1 MYAWI
6 SLNAFGAL
14 ILSRM
19 ADRLGRRRVLLFSL
33 VTTPVCSLG
42 AALSTGVAWFIFFE
56 IFAYAAIG
64 ATFASSFVMLAEAL
78 PIETRAK
85 GQGYALFAISAG
97 GGGCVILAPIL
108 AHFGLSWRW
117 LLAVPIA
124 GIVFVPLFVRAIPE
138 SERWRRAMASGAA
151 DSSRFYHVFGGPY
164 RRRAIPL
171 IMAALLGGIAGAAV
185 ATWPFYHATTV
196 VGLSSALTSTVM
208 LVGGTIG
215 IVGLAIGAWASERF
229 GRVRSI
235 VVLGLA
241 SIAGT
246 LGYYWGPPA
255 HFRSPVLWLIVA
267 QTWLSAAGRGTVV
280 AFNSA
285 ATELFP
291 TALRGTI
298 MGWLTLCA
306 AVSAVTAQIAI
317 AALAKPL
324 GGLSNVVGWL
334 SLLIIPTVLIWGFFI
349 DETRGLSLEGAAGE
363 ETAEVATT
371 G

>member
-6 SLNAFGAL
+6 SLYAFGAL

-19 ADRLGRRRVLLFSL
+19 ADRIGRRRVLLLSL

-42 AALSTGVAWFIFFE
+42 AALSTGVGWFIFFE

-64 ATFASSFVMLAEAL
+64 ATFGSSFVMLAEAL
-78 PIETRAK
+78 PIESRAK

-97 GGGCVILAPIL
+97 GGLCVILAPIL
-108 AHFGLSWRW
+108 EHFGWSWRW

-124 GIVFVPLFVRAIPE
+124 GIVFVPFLIRAIPE

-151 DSSRFYHVFGGPY
+151 ESSRFYHVFGAAY

-171 IMAALLGGIAGAAV
+171 IIAALLGEVAGAAV

-196 VGLSSALTSTVM
+196 VGLSSAMTSMVM

-241 SIAGT
+241 SLGGT

-255 HFRSPVLWLIVA
+255 HFRWPVLWLLVA
-267 QTWLSAAGRGTVV
+267 QTWLSATGRGTVV
-280 AFNSA
+280 ASNSA
-285 ATELFP
+285 VTELFP
-291 TALRGTI
+291 TALRGTM
-298 MGWLTLCA
+298 MGWLTLCVA
-306 AVSAVTAQIAI
+306 ISAVTAEVAI
-317 AALAKPL
+317 AALAKTL

-334 SLLIIPTVLIWGFFI
+334 SLLVIPTVIIWGLFI
-349 DETRGLSLEGAAGE
+349 DETRGLSLEAAAGE
-363 ETAEVATT
+363 DKAEASA

>member
-6 SLNAFGAL
+6 SLHALGAL

-19 ADRLGRRRVLLFSL
+19 ADRLGRRRVVLFSL
-33 VTTPVCSLG
+33 VVTPVCSLG
-42 AALSTGVAWFIFFE
+42 AALSTGVGWFIFFE

-85 GQGYALFAISAG
+85 GQGFALFAISAG

-108 AHFGLSWRW
+108 AHFGWSWRW
-117 LLAVPIA
+117 LLAVPAA
-124 GIVFVPLFVRAIPE
+124 GIVFVPLLIRAIPE
-138 SERWRRAMASGAA
+138 SERWQRAMASGAA
-151 DSSRFYHVFGGPY
+151 DSSRFYHVFSGAY
-164 RRRAIPL
+164 RRRSIPL
-171 IMAALLGGIAGAAV
+171 IIATIFGETAGAAV
-185 ATWPFYHATTV
+185 ASWPFYHATTE
-196 VGLSSALTSTVM
+196 VGLSSAMTSTVM

-241 SIAGT
+241 SVAGT

-255 HFRSPVLWLIVA
+255 HFGSPVLWLIVA
-267 QTWLSAAGRGTVV
+267 QAWLSAAGRGTVV
-280 AFNSA
+280 AGNSA
-285 ATELFP
+285 VTELFP

-306 AVSAVTAQIAI
+306 AISAVSAQIAI

-334 SLLIIPTVLIWGFFI
+334 SLLAIPSVFIWGFFM
-349 DETRGLSLEGAAGE
+349 DETRGLSLEAAAGE
-363 ETAEVATT
+363 DSSEIAA